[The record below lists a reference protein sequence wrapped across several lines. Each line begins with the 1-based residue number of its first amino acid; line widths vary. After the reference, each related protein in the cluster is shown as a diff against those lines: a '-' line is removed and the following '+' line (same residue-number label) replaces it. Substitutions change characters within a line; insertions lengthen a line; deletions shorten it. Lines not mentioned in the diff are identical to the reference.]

1 LKFRL
6 RKSEE
11 RLLIADKETNMPKS
25 VRYGEQARIILAKG
39 VEKLAKAVETTL
51 GPRGGNAVIDRPIGT
66 PLVSRDGVSI
76 AEEIELEDRFEN
88 MGAQIAREV
97 AKQTNRVAGDGTTTA
112 IVLANSLIQEGL
124 SVFSGNTNTIAVTDG
139 IDQAVEATIRRL
151 KELSRPVITNEQLWS
166 VATNAAS
173 DPDIGVVVAEA
184 LRTVGHDGIVNV
196 EPSLSVKTVLEVV
209 DGFSFDR
216 GYLSAHMANQIDRME
231 AVLDSVLICLTDHT
245 LVDPDHVEIIK
256 KISAEARKPVLL
268 IVEQLSGAALGAL
281 LAARDSGQWM
291 LAVHP
296 PEFGHWRKAVLEDI
310 AILTGAR
317 LISKDLGD
325 RFEDIRLEDFG
336 TARQVRASLENT
348 TITGGGGDPA
358 KVRGRRHQ
366 IQKQFE
372 LMEQPVERDKLQERL
387 GRMSWAI
394 AIIRVGGATPA
405 EQKRT
410 GQMIEDALNAARA
423 ATEEGV
429 LAGGGTTFAQVA
441 QELDALAQPAN
452 DEIKKGT
459 RIVQRALI
467 EPLRC
472 IARNSGLD
480 PDKVIDRVV
489 HSNYGL
495 GFNARTG
502 QFGDLIAEGV
512 LDPLKVSSAALRN
525 AASVAKL
532 VLATRTLIVDKP
544 ESIDPTSE
552 PCRGG
557 GAERYGMDYSMQEVG

>member
-1 LKFRL
+1 
-6 RKSEE
+6 
-11 RLLIADKETNMPKS
+11 MPKIL
-25 VRYGEQARIILAKG
+25 RYGEQARITLAKG

-76 AEEIELEDRFEN
+76 ADEIELEDRFEN

-124 SVFSGNTNTIAVTDG
+124 SVFNGNTNTIAVMDG

-151 KELSRPVITNEQLWS
+151 KELSRPVTTNEQLWS
-166 VATNAAS
+166 VAANAAS

-184 LRTVGHDGIVNV
+184 LQTVGHDGIVNV
-196 EPSLSVKTVLEVV
+196 EPSLSVKTVLEIV

-231 AVLDSVLICLTDHT
+231 AVLDSPLICLTDHT
-245 LVDPDHVEIIK
+245 LLDPQQVEIIK
-256 KISAEARKPVLL
+256 KISAEAKKPVLL
-268 IVEQLSGAALGAL
+268 IVEQLGGAALGAL
-281 LAARDSGQWM
+281 LAARESGQWM

-317 LISKDLGD
+317 FIAKDLGD
-325 RFEDIRLEDFG
+325 RLEDIRLEDLG

-366 IQKQFE
+366 IQKQME

-441 QELDALAQPAN
+441 QELDALAEPAN
-452 DEIKKGT
+452 DEAREGT

-480 PDKVIDRVV
+480 PEKVIDRVV

-532 VLATRTLIVDKP
+532 VLATQTLIADKP
-544 ESIDPTSE
+544 ESIDPASE

-557 GAERYGMDYSMQEVG
+557 GAERYGMDYAMQELS

>member
-1 LKFRL
+1 
-6 RKSEE
+6 
-11 RLLIADKETNMPKS
+11 MPKILL
-25 VRYGEQARIILAKG
+25 YGEQARVTLAKG

-76 AEEIELEDRFEN
+76 VDEIELEDRFEN

-97 AKQTNRVAGDGTTTA
+97 AKQTNQVAGDGTTTA
-112 IVLANSLIQEGL
+112 IILANSLIQGGI
-124 SVFSGNTNTIAVTDG
+124 SVFNGGSNPIALLDG
-139 IDQAVEATIRRL
+139 IDQAVEATLARL
-151 KELSRPVITNEQLWS
+151 KELSRPVTTDEQLLS
-166 VATNAAS
+166 VAVNAAN
-173 DPDIGVVVAEA
+173 DRTIGAVVTEA
-184 LRTVGHDGIVNV
+184 LRKVGNDGIVEIEMN
-196 EPSLSVKTVLEVV
+196 PSVKTTLEIV
-209 DGFSFDR
+209 DGFSFGR

-231 AVLDSVLICLTDHT
+231 AVLDSPLIFLTDHT
-245 LVDPDHVEIIK
+245 LTDPEPVEIIK
-256 KISAEARKPVLL
+256 KICAEAKRPLLL
-268 IVEQLSGAALGAL
+268 IADQLGGAALGAL
-281 LAARDSGQWM
+281 LTGREDRQWI

-317 LISKDLGD
+317 FVSKDLGD
-325 RFEDIRLEDFG
+325 RLEDVRVLDLG
-336 TARQVRASLENT
+336 TAGQVRSSLEAT
-348 TITGGGGDPA
+348 TITGGGGDLA
-358 KVRGRRHQ
+358 RIRGRRAQ
-366 IQKQFE
+366 IQRQLE

-387 GRMSWAI
+387 GRMSGAI

-423 ATEEGV
+423 AAEEGV

-441 QELDALAQPAN
+441 HELDTLVKSVN
-452 DEIKKGT
+452 DGT
-459 RIVQRALI
+459 RIVQRALV

-480 PDKVIDRVV
+480 PGKVIDRVS
-489 HSNYGL
+489 HSNYGH
-495 GFNARTG
+495 GFDARTNN
-502 QFGDLIAEGV
+502 FCDLITEGV
-512 LDPLKVSSAALRN
+512 LDPLKVSSVALRN

-532 VLATRTLIVDKP
+532 LLGAQTLIVDKP
-544 ESIDPTSE
+544 ESVDTTSG

-557 GAERYGMDYSMQEVG
+557 GAERYGMDYTMQEVS

>member
-1 LKFRL
+1 
-6 RKSEE
+6 
-11 RLLIADKETNMPKS
+11 MPKILL
-25 VRYGEQARIILAKG
+25 YGEQARVTLAKG

-76 AEEIELEDRFEN
+76 VDEIELEDRFEN

-97 AKQTNRVAGDGTTTA
+97 AKQTNQLAGDGTTTA
-112 IVLANSLIQEGL
+112 IILANSLIQGGI
-124 SVFSGNTNTIAVTDG
+124 SVFNGDSNPIALMDG
-139 IDQAVEATIRRL
+139 IDQAVEATLARL
-151 KELSRPVITNEQLWS
+151 KELSRPVTTDEQLLS
-166 VATNAAS
+166 VAVNAAN
-173 DPDIGVVVAEA
+173 DRTIGAVVTEA
-184 LRTVGHDGIVNV
+184 LRKVGNDGIVEIETN
-196 EPSLSVKTVLEVV
+196 PSVKTTLEIV
-209 DGFSFDR
+209 DGFSFAR

-231 AVLDSVLICLTDHT
+231 AVLDSPLIFLTDHT
-245 LVDPDHVEIIK
+245 LTDPEPVEIIK
-256 KISAEARKPVLL
+256 KIGAEAKRPLLL
-268 IVEQLSGAALGAL
+268 IADQLGGAALGAL
-281 LAARDSGQWM
+281 LSGREDGQWI

-317 LISKDLGD
+317 FVSKDLGD
-325 RFEDIRLEDFG
+325 RLEDVRVSDLG
-336 TARQVRASLENT
+336 TARQVRSSLEAT
-348 TITGGGGDPA
+348 TINGGGGDLA
-358 KVRGRRHQ
+358 RIRGRRAQ
-366 IQKQFE
+366 IQRQLE

-387 GRMSWAI
+387 GRMSGAI

-410 GQMIEDALNAARA
+410 GQIIDDALNAARA
-423 ATEEGV
+423 AAEEGV

-441 QELDALAQPAN
+441 HELDTLVKSVN
-452 DEIKKGT
+452 DGT
-459 RIVQRALI
+459 RIVQRALV

-480 PDKVIDRVV
+480 PGKVIDRVT
-489 HSNYGL
+489 HSNYGHGL
-495 GFNARTG
+495 DARTNN
-502 QFGDLIAEGV
+502 FCDLITEGV

-532 VLATRTLIVDKP
+532 LLGAQTLIVDKP
-544 ESIDPTSE
+544 ESVDTASG

-557 GAERYGMDYSMQEVG
+557 GAERYGMDYSTQEVS